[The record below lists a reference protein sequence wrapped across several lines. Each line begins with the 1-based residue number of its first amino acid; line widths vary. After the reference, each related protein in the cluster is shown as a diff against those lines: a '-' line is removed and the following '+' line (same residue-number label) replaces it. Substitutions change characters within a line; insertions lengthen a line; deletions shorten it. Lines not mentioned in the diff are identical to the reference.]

1 VLPYSASKRITV
13 FKTARG
19 RAAPVGRD
27 EMDVRSRRVSST
39 NASMGR
45 WSRRSEISS
54 SQEVE
59 YLVRTT
65 RSGFVGLGAVVLTHA
80 ATFPFVFPAAG
91 LVAAVDF
98 GLDFLHLDV
107 FLVAVT
113 FGCEGASLTG

>member
-1 VLPYSASKRITV
+1 VLQYSATKRITV

-19 RAAPVGRD
+19 RAATVGRE

-39 NASMGR
+39 HAWMGR

-54 SQEVE
+54 SGEEEGWVG
-59 YLVRTT
+59 TT
-65 RSGFVGLGAVVLTHA
+65 SFGGGGLAAAGLTHA
-80 ATFPFVFPAAG
+80 AAFFFVFSAAD

-98 GLDFLHLDV
+98 GLGFLDPAV

-113 FGCEGASLTG
+113 VGCEGASVTE